1 MKIHNGRRQLG
12 RHRYE
17 WEENIETDGNTV
29 LGFGLNST
37 VTRQGTDAGSC
48 AHNTK
53 PSYPVKGGG
62 FIHCLSDN
70 CVLRNAFAGSV
81 NFS

>member
-1 MKIHNGRRQLG
+1 VKNRKGKRPLG
-12 RHRYE
+12 RHGHA

-53 PSYPVKGGG
+53 PSYPV
-62 FIHCLSDN
+62 
-70 CVLRNAFAGSV
+70 
-81 NFS
+81 